1 MESPHDPQHDP
12 SSDLEPITPD
22 WGAPGEAPPPPLPG
36 PAASHSPR
44 RRLGAALL
52 AAAMLLGG
60 AGGFALTQTLRSGAA
75 GVGTTSSVATTPT
88 TSAGTSS
95 AGTGS
100 TGTGKLTLAQI
111 EAKVDPA
118 LVDITSTLGNTG
130 TAAGTGMVISSTGE
144 ILTNNHVISGATN
157 ISVKIGGTGT
167 AYTATVVGY
176 DVADDVAVLQIP
188 NVSGLTTVTTASS
201 STVSVNDAIVAIGN
215 ALGKGGTP
223 TAAQGVVAAVEQ
235 TITASD
241 DTGSDQETLSHL
253 IEVSAAVQ
261 PGDSGGATVD
271 AYGRVVGMTTAAAAS
286 GGFRPMST
294 TTADPTTA
302 YAIPIDS
309 ALAIAGQIEAGTAST
324 NVHIG
329 LHGLLGVQVGAAT
342 DQGGGVQV
350 AGVQSASAAA
360 TAGLSTGDVIVSV
373 NGRSISSISDLN
385 DTMAATHVGDKLTVG
400 WQDASGQSHEATVTL
415 TTGAA

>member
-1 MESPHDPQHDP
+1 MEPPHDPHDVRDDP
-12 SSDLEPITPD
+12 
-22 WGAPGEAPPPPLPG
+22 AG
-36 PAASHSPR
+36 PVAGHPPR

-60 AGGFALTQTLRSGAA
+60 AGGFALTRTLRSGAA
-75 GVGTTSSVATTPT
+75 TMRTTSSVTTTPT
-88 TSAGTSS
+88 TGSGASSS
-95 AGTGS
+95 ATATGA
-100 TGTGKLTLAQI
+100 LTLAQI

-118 LVDITSTLGNTG
+118 LVDITSTLGSSG

-144 ILTNNHVISGATN
+144 ILTNNHVISGATK
-157 ISVKIGGTGT
+157 ISVTIGGTGT
-167 AYTATVVGY
+167 DYTATVVGY

-223 TAAQGVVAAVEQ
+223 TSAQGTVAAVEQ

-241 DTGSDQETLSHL
+241 DTGSSQETLSHL
-253 IEVSAAVQ
+253 IQISAAVQ

-294 TTADPTTA
+294 TTTQATTA

-309 ALAIAGQIEAGTAST
+309 ALEIARHIEAGTESA

-329 LHGLLGVQVGAAT
+329 LHGLLGVQVEATT
-342 DQGGGVQV
+342 DQSANDTVQVVGVQ
-350 AGVQSASAAA
+350 ADSAAA
-360 TAGLSTGDVIVSV
+360 TTGMSAGDVIVSV
-373 NGRSISSISDLN
+373 NGRSISSISALN
-385 DTMAATHVGDKLTVG
+385 DTMGATHVGDKLTVA
-400 WQDASGQSHEATVTL
+400 WHDTSGQSHEATVTL
-415 TTGAA
+415 TTSAA

>member
-1 MESPHDPQHDP
+1 
-12 SSDLEPITPD
+12 
-22 WGAPGEAPPPPLPG
+22 
-36 PAASHSPR
+36 
-44 RRLGAALL
+44 LL

-60 AGGFALTQTLRSGAA
+60 AGGYALTQTLRSGAA

-88 TSAGTSS
+88 TSAGTSGS
-95 AGTGS
+95 GTG
-100 TGTGKLTLAQI
+100 TLTLAQI

-144 ILTNNHVISGATN
+144 ILTNNHVISGATS
-157 ISVKIGGTGT
+157 ISVKFGGTGT
-167 AYTATVVGY
+167 AYAATVVGY

-188 NVSGLTTVTTASS
+188 NVSGLATVTTASS

-223 TAAQGVVAAVEQ
+223 TAAKGVVAAVEQ

-241 DTGSDQETLSHL
+241 DTGSAQETLSHL
-253 IEVSAAVQ
+253 IEISAAVQ

-294 TTADPTTA
+294 TTADATTA

-309 ALAIAGQIEAGTAST
+309 ALALARQIEAGTESA

-329 LHGLLGVQVGAAT
+329 LHGLLGVQVAAAT
-342 DQGGGVQV
+342 GQGGGVPV

-360 TAGLSTGDVIVSV
+360 AAGLSTGDVIVSV

-400 WQDASGQSHEATVTL
+400 WQDTSGQSHDATVTL